1 MAVRRI
7 LTIEEDEEFLRQKSA
22 KVAVV
27 DRKVTNLIR
36 DLTDTLFEV
45 DGAGISAIQIGAPVR
60 VIVARALKDAEDD
73 STKTVVLINPEII
86 EQSPE
91 LEEDFDACLSVPG
104 YWGLTDRSI
113 FIRVRYQNRFGRWIN
128 GRFEGFLARIVQ
140 HEIDHL
146 SGILYTDHIQ
156 DPEKFFEVEDE
167 EEESQNFNMENVVAL
182 A

>member
-22 KVAVV
+22 KVTAV
-27 DRKVTNLIR
+27 DRKITNLVR

-45 DGAGISAIQIGAPVR
+45 DGAGISAIQIGAPLR
-60 VIVARALKDAEDD
+60 VIVVRALKDAEDD
-73 STKTVVLINPEII
+73 STKTLVLINPEII
-86 EQSPE
+86 EQSSE
-91 LEEDFDACLSVPG
+91 MDEDFDACLSVPG
-104 YWGLTDRSI
+104 YWGLTDRAL
-113 FIRVRYQNRFGRWIN
+113 FIRVRYQNRFGRSIN

-156 DPEKFFEVEDE
+156 DEEKFFEIEDE
-167 EEESQNFNMENVVAL
+167 EENSGNFNMESVVVL
-182 A
+182 T